1 MTAKQINERIIK
13 WLAPWDLETDAD
25 GNDTETINH
34 IQTLLDNGLEELYN
48 NMINDIGV
56 MAEND
61 DDETRI
67 LYELVTADNNIIQTY
82 KELYL

>member
-1 MTAKQINERIIK
+1 MTAREINERIIK
-13 WLAPWDLETDAD
+13 WLAPWDRPD
-25 GNDTETINH
+25 DTAAAETINH
-34 IQTLLDNGLEELYN
+34 IQALLDNGLEELYN
-48 NMINDIGV
+48 SMINDIGV

-67 LYELVTADNNIIQTY
+67 LYELVTADNNMIQEY

>member
-61 DDETRI
+61 DDETRV
-67 LYELVTADNNIIQTY
+67 LYELVVADNNMIQAY

>member
-25 GNDTETINH
+25 TDDTETINH
-34 IQTLLDNGLEELYN
+34 IQVLLDNGLEELYN

-67 LYELVTADNNIIQTY
+67 LYELVTADNNMIQEY
-82 KELYL
+82 KGLYL

>member
-1 MTAKQINERIIK
+1 MTARQINEKIIK

-25 GNDTETINH
+25 GDDTETINH
-34 IQTLLDNGLEELYN
+34 IQALLNNGLEELYKA
-48 NMINDIGV
+48 MTNDLGV

>member
-1 MTAKQINERIIK
+1 MTARQINEKIIK

-25 GNDTETINH
+25 GDDTETINH

-61 DDETRI
+61 DDETRV
-67 LYELVTADNNIIQTY
+67 LYELVVADNNMIQAY